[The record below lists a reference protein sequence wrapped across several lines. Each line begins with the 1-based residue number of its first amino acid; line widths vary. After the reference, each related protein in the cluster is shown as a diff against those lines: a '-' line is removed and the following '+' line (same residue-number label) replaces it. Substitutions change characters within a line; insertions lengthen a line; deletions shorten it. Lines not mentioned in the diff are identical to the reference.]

1 MKRKIISIF
10 LVTLL
15 LTGCASAKYLKTEE
29 ANPADV
35 TGVFNVILYGS
46 SYISDVEN
54 VAILDVSGDRY
65 TFEPYAPDFDFS
77 IVKGVPARE
86 AIEGAEKFVS
96 WPPTFWRI
104 VFSRILDPENRTI
117 GYEVRP
123 FYDAVV
129 YGTSDVMDIDYW
141 LKPDG
146 TVTVKIKLKPRILRM
161 LFGDGGAG
169 VGQGG
174 GGK

>member
-1 MKRKIISIF
+1 MRSLIAIIIF
-10 LVTLL
+10 SVLL
-15 LTGCASAKYLKTEE
+15 AGCASSKYLRTVE

-35 TGVFNVILYGS
+35 TGTFDVILYGS
-46 SYISDVEN
+46 SYLSDVEN
-54 VAILDVSGDRY
+54 VAILDVTGDRY
-65 TFEPYAPDFDFS
+65 TLEPYAPDFDFS
-77 IVKGVPARE
+77 VVKDVPAKE

-123 FYDAVV
+123 FYDAIV

-146 TVTVKIKLKPRILRM
+146 KVKVVIKLKPRILRL
-161 LFGDGGAG
+161 LFGGDGIG

-174 GGK
+174 GGR